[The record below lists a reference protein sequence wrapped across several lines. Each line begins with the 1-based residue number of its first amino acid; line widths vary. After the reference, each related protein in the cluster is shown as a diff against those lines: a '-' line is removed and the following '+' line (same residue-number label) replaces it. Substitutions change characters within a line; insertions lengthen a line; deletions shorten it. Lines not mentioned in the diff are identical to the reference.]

1 MHSDLP
7 TPPDSA
13 FAGGRLLITEIQG
26 RETASILRPL
36 ECRAS
41 DGNRYFIKSRNSDML
56 PLVCEWVCSN
66 LAHVLGLRCPP
77 VCIAWLPAPLVNECS
92 YSDYDLVP
100 GWAFGSRVVEFADTF
115 PKAATKDVPVAERQR
130 LLAFDHWINNSDRRD
145 ANPNLLWLAPEKAL
159 WVIDHHLTLSVTPV
173 RDVMETH
180 IFRDDWQECWSEEN
194 GDAIRAWLEGG
205 RGHLE
210 DILAQ
215 IPAEWLKDAGDFVE
229 NIRIL
234 LSRPL
239 P

>member
-1 MHSDLP
+1 M
-7 TPPDSA
+7 PPDSA
-13 FAGGRLLITEIQG
+13 FSDGRLLITEILS
-26 RETASILRPL
+26 RETASILHPL

-41 DGNRYFIKSRNSDML
+41 DGQRYFIKTRCSDMR
-56 PLVCEWVCSN
+56 PLLCEWVCSS

-77 VCIAWLPAPLVNECS
+77 ICIAWLPAPLVNACI

-100 GWAFGSRVVEFADTF
+100 GWAFGSQAVELADTF
-115 PKAATKDVPVAERQR
+115 AKASTKDVPLQERHQ

-159 WVIDHHLTLSVTPV
+159 WVIDHHLTLSAHPV

-180 IFRDDWQECWSEEN
+180 IFREDWEACWSGKQ
-194 GDAIRAWLEGG
+194 GDAMRAWLEAG
-205 RGHLE
+205 RDHLE
-210 DILAQ
+210 TVLEK
-215 IPAEWLKDAGDFVE
+215 IPTEWLKDAGDFIE
-229 NIRIL
+229 NVRIL